1 MGEWAIQEFARA
13 AGTTSRTLRYY
24 GEIGLLP
31 ATRVGANGY
40 RYYDEQALVRL
51 QRILLLR
58 ELGMG
63 LSAIG
68 EVLDGQEPVP
78 ALHDHLQLLQQEGD
92 RIERQIASVRCTVR
106 KLERGEEL
114 MAQETLDGFD
124 HTRYEDEVVRRWGRP
139 AYASAD
145 RWWRSLSDAEKREF
159 QQQGRDIA
167 GGFQEAFAAGEAAD
181 GAQAQELAHR
191 QYEWVSTGWGGRR
204 PCREAFAGLGQLYVD
219 DPRYGMG
226 NHECAAFIRAAM
238 SRYAERNL

>member
-1 MGEWAIQEFARA
+1 MGEWAIQELARA

-78 ALHDHLQLLQQEGD
+78 ALHDHLQLLQQERD

-139 AYASAD
+139 VYASAD

-159 QQQGRDIA
+159 QQQGRDID

-204 PCREAFAGLGQLYVD
+204 PSREAFAGLGQLYVD